1 MDYIHPGVGP
11 VLSDDGEDE
20 DKIYHAYY
28 QWVPHMLFFQVRSL
42 PVISTKFRDDG
53 KRVDF
58 GYFSLFF
65 GTNYLVEG
73 PDDLFWKVFRCGG
86 Y

>member
-28 QWVPHMLFFQVRSL
+28 QWVPHMLFFQVRSWQA
-42 PVISTKFRDDG
+42 VIDH
-53 KRVDF
+53 
-58 GYFSLFF
+58 
-65 GTNYLVEG
+65 
-73 PDDLFWKVFRCGG
+73 
-86 Y
+86 